1 MEQIQLVLPFPS
13 IFYAPVYVA
22 QTREY
27 FQRNKVQVQFSFPE
41 LGGDPVGPLEAGHA
55 DVAVGGPVRLMR
67 SAPASPEPCT
77 IIGQVTGASGF
88 SIVGRQSAP
97 FQWSDLAGKT
107 YIPFTLSKTPLLFT
121 RSRLRKNQVD
131 PDAMQIRE
139 AGSPDEAVATFL
151 AGDADFAE
159 LPEPYVSTVLAA
171 GSASVCVSMA
181 RELGA
186 IPFSVIITR
195 RELIEQRRGA
205 LQCVLAGVQAAQA
218 WIRDA
223 SAQDV
228 AAELSGSFPGIDLSL
243 LEPSAARYKDEG
255 VWASEPAFDSA
266 PFIAMQET
274 IMQGGEEL
282 RMLSFEDSVDN
293 SLNSPLI
300 KWLFPALTPR

>member
-1 MEQIQLVLPFPS
+1 MEQINFVLPFPS

-22 QTREY
+22 QTREF
-27 FQRNKVQVQFSFPE
+27 FQQNSIEVEFSFPP
-41 LGGDPVGPLEAGHA
+41 LGGDPVEPLEAGHG

-67 SAPASPEPCT
+67 SAPQSPEPCV

-107 YIPFTLSKTPLLFT
+107 FIPFTLSRTPLLFT
-121 RSRLRKNQVD
+121 RSRLRENDVD
-131 PDAMQIRE
+131 PDAMQIHE
-139 AGSPDEAVATFL
+139 AASPDDAVAKFL

-159 LPEPYVSTVLAA
+159 LPEPYVSSILAA
-171 GSASVCVSMA
+171 GSAHICVSMA

-186 IPFSVIITR
+186 MPFSDIITR

-205 LQCVLAGVQAAQA
+205 LQCVLAGIRDAQA

-223 SAQDV
+223 PAQGV
-228 AAELSGSFPGIDLSL
+228 AAELSRSFPDIEPSL
-243 LEPSAARYKDEG
+243 LNSSAVRYKDEG
-255 VWASEPAFDSA
+255 VWASKPAFDSA

-282 RMLSFEDSVDN
+282 RMLSFEDSVDI
-293 SLNSPLI
+293 SLI
-300 KWLFPALTPR
+300 PRD

>member
-22 QTREY
+22 QTREC
-27 FQRNKVQVQFSFPE
+27 FQQNAVQVQISFPE
-41 LGGDPVGPLEAGHA
+41 LGSDPVGPLEAGQA

-67 SAPASPEPCT
+67 SAPQSPEPCT

-88 SIVGRQSAP
+88 SIVGRQNAQ
-97 FQWSDLAGKT
+97 FQWSDLAGQT

-121 RSRLRKNQVD
+121 RSRLRKNRVD
-131 PDAMQIRE
+131 PDAMQIVE
-139 AGSPDEAVATFL
+139 AASPDEAVAMFL
-151 AGDADFAE
+151 AGDAEFAE
-159 LPEPYVSTVLAA
+159 LPEPYVSTILAT
-171 GSASVCVSMA
+171 GSAGICVSMA

-195 RELIEQRRGA
+195 TELIEQRRGA
-205 LQCVLAGVQAAQA
+205 LQCVLAGIRNAQA

-223 SAQDV
+223 SAQGV
-228 AAELSGSFPGIDLSL
+228 AAELSRSFPDIEPSL
-243 LEPSAARYKDEG
+243 LDSSAVRYKDEG

-266 PFIAMQET
+266 PFTAMQET

-282 RMLSFEDSVDN
+282 RMLSFEDSVDD
-293 SLNSPLI
+293 SLIPVG
-300 KWLFPALTPR
+300 